1 MAHTVEM
8 NAADS
13 INREDEEV
21 EKKTKSRRPPSML
34 ESILIMDHM
43 G

>member
-1 MAHTVEM
+1 MAQTVEM

-21 EKKTKSRRPPSML
+21 EKKTKSRRPPSMRK
-34 ESILIMDHM
+34 IGLINHMD
-43 G
+43 